1 MVAGLTWVYARWVTD
16 EKKTELNPRIGH
28 LGFGHLLRYLNYGV
42 ARPDG
47 GHRKMHEI
55 ASDGRG
61 VWRIYNPQARFVR
74 DAEKYPTAPRL
85 GTGIYLCLINLL
97 VLAIASHFFLV
108 MLVGLKPYISG
119 GGWMSFLA
127 YAILVY
133 ATTIASWSA
142 IFASSAISVPLSCS
156 KACHGGPNQHNYQ
169 YKSTVI
175 HRLFLLASLFA
186 LAISVPLILRLDPAP
201 KWMLDFERI
210 TNLPSG
216 VSPLFP
222 VLFMAGSLAA
232 WIYFRL
238 ASRRLYR
245 LSYLPSTLQGEL
257 ARDGDSRSQKILRLM
272 RVEKGAHQSFDHEP
286 YPHRRPGQ
294 PDLALGAC
302 PPVHPVPRPPAH
314 PREARSLGPAFD
326 GLALVPS
333 SSRHRSSSS
342 APSN

>member
-1 MVAGLTWVYARWVTD
+1 MRPNAHLLYWLSWMFLVFSCFAVAGLTWVYARWVTD

-28 LGFGHLLRYLNYGV
+28 LGFGHLLRYLNYEV
-42 ARPDG
+42 APPG
-47 GHRKMHEI
+47 WSARKMHEI

-61 VWRIYNPQARFVR
+61 VWRIYNPQARFVG

-85 GTGIYLCLINLL
+85 GAGIYLCLINLL

-186 LAISVPLILRLDPAP
+186 LAISVPLILRLDPARSGC
-201 KWMLDFERI
+201 WISSGSRTSRAGF
-210 TNLPSG
+210 LPS
-216 VSPLFP
+216 SPSCSWRVHWP
-222 VLFMAGSLAA
+222 PGST
-232 WIYFRL
+232 
-238 ASRRLYR
+238 S
-245 LSYLPSTLQGEL
+245 
-257 ARDGDSRSQKILRLM
+257 DSR
-272 RVEKGAHQSFDHEP
+272 A
-286 YPHRRPGQ
+286 
-294 PDLALGAC
+294 AAC
-302 PPVHPVPRPPAH
+302 TGCRICLQLC
-314 PREARSLGPAFD
+314 RGS
-326 GLALVPS
+326 
-333 SSRHRSSSS
+333 
-342 APSN
+342 